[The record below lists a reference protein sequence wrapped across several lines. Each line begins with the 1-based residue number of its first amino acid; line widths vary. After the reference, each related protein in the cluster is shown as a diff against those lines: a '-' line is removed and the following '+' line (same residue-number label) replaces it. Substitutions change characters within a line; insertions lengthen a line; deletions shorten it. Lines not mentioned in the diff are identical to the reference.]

1 MDSQTKNLEESTE
14 ENKQESSLER
24 ALENSEGQVS
34 EIEENNS
41 NKKNYKN
48 KKVLKIVLIVI
59 LGILILG
66 GGTFAYMEFF
76 QKLKPEEVLAK
87 MKEAQAEVT
96 SYAYQGSLNLK
107 NETEKSDEID
117 MMMAMIPTELNL
129 EFSGNVSGDKEENLA
144 FINNLKIASDNEMIP
159 EIEFSVISKGENNY
173 VKFDSLPQILFF
185 DLSVLEEKWID
196 LEANDIKKIQ
206 GKNVEEGSETE
217 EIDSSEMIEQNSEIL
232 EKYKILNLEELE
244 EEKINEQANYHYK
257 LTINKEE
264 LESAYPELNED
275 ADEEELKSFKE
286 FLNSLKSSGDMW
298 INKDTFLITK
308 IIYSGTIDRTETDIN
323 TEYDNIKFNLNLNLS
338 NYNQDFTIEAPEETK
353 TFEEMFSELEE
364 EIMSAESMEVG
375 FSTEAG
381 VYTPEET
388 DSPGADLP
396 TETDEGENNAEEET
410 QAETEQEPEKE
421 QSEEE
426 SLATDTDDDGL
437 SDDDEVNIYGT
448 DPNNPDTDGDG
459 YLDGVE
465 VENGYD
471 PLN

>member
-1 MDSQTKNLEESTE
+1 
-14 ENKQESSLER
+14 
-24 ALENSEGQVS
+24 
-34 EIEENNS
+34 
-41 NKKNYKN
+41 
-48 KKVLKIVLIVI
+48 
-59 LGILILG
+59 
-66 GGTFAYMEFF
+66 
-76 QKLKPEEVLAK
+76 
-87 MKEAQAEVT
+87 
-96 SYAYQGSLNLK
+96 
-107 NETEKSDEID
+107 
-117 MMMAMIPTELNL
+117 
-129 EFSGNVSGDKEENLA
+129 
-144 FINNLKIASDNEMIP
+144 
-159 EIEFSVISKGENNY
+159 
-173 VKFDSLPQILFF
+173 
-185 DLSVLEEKWID
+185 VLEEKWID

-286 FLNSLKSSGDMW
+286 FLNSLKSSGEMW